1 MLLLWINRKEI
12 KSTENLNNFNKQIA
26 FVNYFENIKIWNDV
40 VSIFESLEEK
50 QIHVIKPV
58 LPKLSRIFIL
68 VTKDNSTESNSMLIS
83 AWVMA
88 IITRMLKHETK
99 FVVRWAIS
107 TVLTLDYKKYSLH
120 DDSLEILIK
129 ILLEAFNDQSLYS
142 RNSEQDNYSLF
153 LSSEKISEFLKN
165 YLNALESHS
174 SKVTFLRSLL
184 NNIASQSWCI
194 VALLHLIVA
203 LSTLGNI
210 PSWNQS
216 DISHIRK
223 IVTDSQRTH
232 EPTFRAS
239 LEYFMLKC
247 CTAFVDWNSLKFR
260 DLVELLSIFKTTAI
274 SRHSEPW
281 DRLAERLKE
290 FYCSESSKI
299 TQNNAI
305 SFCKNSISSMLEVP
319 MTEFADADIE
329 ETEIEK
335 TAKILTLLAD
345 SIDTT
350 NVSFNWVS
358 LLNPIISTIQCVSKR
373 PYMHNKKFLS
383 SVKLIILLIKEGYGC
398 DKQKSDDHTSN
409 IIECLNNCP
418 EMFEFMFQKLFM
430 DIESDSYIV
439 QSKIFFEMFYVL
451 SSEPK
456 LNWLMKNNIPKII
469 ETIDDLLNNVQHRNK
484 LLFPLWKILVLQDK
498 FVSNVSLLSIHSLNY
513 NLLSKVLSDGILQEC
528 LSKPKGLEGLQK
540 VNWLQYSYQSI
551 CDFWY
556 VTSKVI
562 DQFSDDEIVNLML
575 PLAEEVLKVLNN
587 GPKIATPYAISSLK
601 FIISKLG
608 KHDLFKMSELLEIS
622 WKTCLELRGNE
633 AFRPALSSL
642 IEIIFQVEML
652 QKNFFHILDKYFRL
666 FKDLSEST
674 SGIFYTFIKKFCSA
688 IPLCKLLKSDF
699 NCTPIFVCALTFG
712 PIHQKAHKIMEETLT
727 FLLQNNPY
735 LTPSVIL
742 VDSNKPSCY
751 VRIAAV
757 KYLLENFKNASKD
770 FEIFLFLLIEEL
782 MKADSEDEC
791 KSTSHF
797 ANSLSHRIRNRAWQ
811 SILLIHSCIKDK
823 TLNEKLLLKTLNAL
837 EMESQQPSIRH
848 IQEWTIFNIL
858 YRESTFINEFISI
871 LEESLDKRPS
881 YIISIISITNL
892 LILHHL
898 IECEENSRRCFKLLT
913 IFCMAQNFTVRL
925 YAQLA
930 LTNLFSLCQR
940 KNMSSL
946 IVQYEFV
953 SKMMEMQ
960 MCLVGQ
966 GNFLKNVKKLSN
978 DFYFSSF
985 NPIIHFTLETIFYEF
1000 PRLSNLSPDEWVRPE
1015 WFEENISDIPSHN
1028 KDEKLKNSS
1037 RTSWSSK
1044 IINENSATETE
1055 SLDYNFQ
1062 KKIIPVKDII
1072 EGDGNPDFAM
1082 FEEKKVRKDG
1092 LIVVA
1097 SLIDRVPNLGG
1108 LCRTCEVFG
1117 VSEFVIGSFRYTE
1130 DKQFQNLSVSAD
1142 KWVSM
1147 KEVKPHL
1154 LKEYL
1159 ASMKEQGY
1167 VLIGAE
1173 QTEDSCN
1180 LKEFKFPKKSVLLLG
1195 HEKEGLPVDL
1205 IQFLDVCVEIPQQGV
1220 VRSLNVHVSGAIL
1233 IWEYAR
1239 QHNN

>member
-58 LPKLSRIFIL
+58 LPKLSIFIL

-107 TVLTLDYKKYSLH
+107 TVLALDYKKYSLH

-232 EPTFRAS
+232 EPAFRAS

-260 DLVELLSIFKTTAI
+260 DLVELLSIFKTTAV

-281 DRLAERLKE
+281 DRLTERLKE

-345 SIDTT
+345 SIDMT

-418 EMFEFMFQKLFM
+418 EMFEFMFQKLLM

-439 QSKIFFEMFYVL
+439 QSKIFFEMFYIL

-456 LNWLMKNNIPKII
+456 LNWLMKNNILKII
-469 ETIDDLLNNVQHRNK
+469 ETIEDLLNNVQHRNK
-484 LLFPLWKILVLQDK
+484 LLFPLWKILVIQDK
-498 FVSNVSLLSIHSLNY
+498 FASNVSLPSIHSLSY
-513 NLLSKVLSDGILQEC
+513 NPLSKVLSDGILQEC

-540 VNWLQYSYQSI
+540 VNWLQYSYQSV

-562 DQFSDDEIVNLML
+562 DQFSDDDIVNLML

-735 LTPSVIL
+735 LTPSLIL

-757 KYLLENFKNASKD
+757 KYLLENFKNTSKD
-770 FEIFLFLLIEEL
+770 FENFLFILIEEL

-858 YRESTFINEFISI
+858 YRE
-871 LEESLDKRPS
+871 K
-881 YIISIISITNL
+881 
-892 LILHHL
+892 
-898 IECEENSRRCFKLLT
+898 
-913 IFCMAQNFTVRL
+913 
-925 YAQLA
+925 
-930 LTNLFSLCQR
+930 
-940 KNMSSL
+940 
-946 IVQYEFV
+946 
-953 SKMMEMQ
+953 
-960 MCLVGQ
+960 
-966 GNFLKNVKKLSN
+966 
-978 DFYFSSF
+978 
-985 NPIIHFTLETIFYEF
+985 TIFYEF

-1082 FEEKKVRKDG
+1082 FEEKKVHKDG